1 MTRIIQRRGANAVE
15 FALTLPVF
23 IFFMTGV
30 FDYGYLMMSKAVL
43 DAAVSEGIR
52 EGAIRDPALVPDIE
66 VIAENRAQ
74 EIAAVLCGGS
84 CTFVCTDSGTSPNR
98 QLTCTGTWPTTPL
111 VGFVPFPA
119 QLTTTSRQLL
129 EWQR

>member
-52 EGAIRDPALVPDIE
+52 EGAISDPGLVPDIE

-74 EIAAVLCGGS
+74 ENAAVLCGGS